1 MMCVEKETLK
11 DRHEYLLIELQY
23 LNSKINS
30 APEYPENL
38 FKQKEDL
45 MQEISEVEYVLRT
58 MSFYE

>member
-1 MMCVEKETLK
+1 MSLEKETLK
-11 DRHEYLLIELQY
+11 DRHKYLLIELHY

-38 FKQKEDL
+38 FKQRKDL
-45 MQEISEVEYVLRT
+45 LKEISEVEYAMRT

>member
-1 MMCVEKETLK
+1 MNIEKETLK

-30 APEYPENL
+30 APEYPKNL
-38 FKQKEDL
+38 FKQREDL
-45 MQEISEVEYVLRT
+45 MKEISEVEYALRT